1 MPCLTPSSPRRSG
14 SSEVGGKWATKS
26 SAYTSAIGP
35 TSPVFQSSC
44 SLRRRRLWFTP
55 SSAGKASSAR
65 RFGETRGLQAKLH
78 DRNIEPAVVLPG
90 DLPLDADD
98 HEAVARV
105 EAARRRVRGGDA
117 GGHRGVTAT
126 SVSGGTRHR
135 SPLRPANPP
144 PEPDQRQADALT
156 RARTRG
162 RRRPSGDER
171 VQRGLRPE
179 SRELVSDAQL
189 QRVQVQVHGLWSR
202 RPVHQGNQLSL

>member
-44 SLRRRRLWFTP
+44 SLRMRRLWFTP
-55 SSAGKASSAR
+55 SSAGTASSAR
-65 RFGETRGLQAKLH
+65 RFEETRGLQAKLH

-105 EAARRRVRGGDA
+105 EAERRRVRGGDA
-117 GGHRGVTAT
+117 GEHRVVTVRAGAPDELREDQVAEPGPTVATLDVDGVLDGPREPT
-126 SVSGGTRHR
+126 S
-135 SPLRPANPP
+135 
-144 PEPDQRQADALT
+144 
-156 RARTRG
+156 RARSAPG
-162 RRRPSGDER
+162 RRAHAG
-171 VQRGLRPE
+171 
-179 SRELVSDAQL
+179 SDAGAAPS
-189 QRVQVQVHGLWSR
+189 VW
-202 RPVHQGNQLSL
+202 